1 MKKTLTINLSDI
13 VFNIDEDAYEILNE
27 YLRKLEVQFSDED
40 GKEVMRDIEARLA
53 ELFGN
58 ILKSGN
64 KNVVTINDVNSVIE
78 QLGTAEEI
86 GGENKNFTFDDK
98 ETDKESRKRYRKF
111 YRDADNKI
119 LGGVAAGLAAY
130 LGLETTITRL
140 ILLLLAI
147 TVLGWLIPIYLL
159 VWLIAPE
166 ATTTAQKLEMQGIE
180 PSIENIKNYLNSEQL
195 RESASRIGSR
205 LGEVVKWLFRI
216 AAIIVGLFFA
226 FIGVIIIGALTIALI
241 GIITAGTSAVVFG
254 DILPIGNSNATIV
267 TFIIST
273 LIAILIPIISI
284 ILATIRLIRR
294 DNTPRKSGWGWM
306 WFVIWIIATIVSIS
320 TLLQSIPKAV
330 DSLNNLEENGLLAIL
345 DENTTTEERLRN
357 TQFNEIEIDDALVVQ
372 LIEDTCCFVEVRGTT
387 TALRNIKTY
396 VEENT
401 LNIELQKGITL
412 SNKHSVSIH
421 YCSEIKKIE
430 IGSASVVSTES
441 NRIKSND
448 LEIDAS
454 SASVINLGVA
464 CNNLDID
471 ASSAAVINI
480 WGETEILTAELLPTA
495 IANLKDLS
503 AKNAN
508 IEASTGT
515 VVELPKTEN
524 INLNQAT
531 GAIIK

>member
-58 ILKSGN
+58 ILKSSN

-205 LGEVVKWLFRI
+205 LGEIVKWLFRI

-254 DILPIGNSNATIV
+254 DILPIGNSNATII

-273 LIAILIPIISI
+273 LIAILIPIIS
-284 ILATIRLIRR
+284 
-294 DNTPRKSGWGWM
+294 DPY
-306 WFVIWIIATIVSIS
+306 IS
-320 TLLQSIPKAV
+320 TDHNQQEFAQIEEIIRE
-330 DSLNNLEENGLLAIL
+330 SL
-345 DENTTTEERLRN
+345 
-357 TQFNEIEIDDALVVQ
+357 
-372 LIEDTCCFVEVRGTT
+372 
-387 TALRNIKTY
+387 
-396 VEENT
+396 
-401 LNIELQKGITL
+401 
-412 SNKHSVSIH
+412 
-421 YCSEIKKIE
+421 KKE
-430 IGSASVVSTES
+430 
-441 NRIKSND
+441 D
-448 LEIDAS
+448 LE
-454 SASVINLGVA
+454 
-464 CNNLDID
+464 CY
-471 ASSAAVINI
+471 
-480 WGETEILTAELLPTA
+480 
-495 IANLKDLS
+495 
-503 AKNAN
+503 
-508 IEASTGT
+508 
-515 VVELPKTEN
+515 VVD
-524 INLNQAT
+524 
-531 GAIIK
+531 